1 MISDEKK
8 AWAEAL
14 LLEKYKQLGR
24 LPRKKDFD
32 DVMCSQIKAYLG
44 SWPHA
49 LRALGLKEAKPTTKK
64 KRKRK
69 SKSTGQTEERKA

>member
-32 DVMCSQIKAYLG
+32 DVTCSQIKAYLG

-49 LRALGLKEAKPTTKK
+49 LRELGLKESKPTPKK

-69 SKSTGQTEERKA
+69 PKSTENNDLNK